1 MRPVRVYINV
11 AVINHVNFVL
21 NQLLSTIENSG
32 LYDVCEEINLVVNG
46 DIKNL
51 KYKSLD
57 KIKLT
62 HFRNDISHCE
72 FPTLK
77 KIYDDVQNSDFNVL
91 YLHTKGVT
99 RYNKPIQDW
108 IDYLIYFNITK
119 FQDRIDDLNEHEASG
134 VNNWGNPEDVNE
146 HPSTWGFGKVP
157 VHYSGNFW
165 WSKSEH
171 IKELVDPYQWVHDR
185 WDPKPTTYV
194 RYRMMAEMWI
204 CQIQNARYVNAWSSN
219 VDHYLTEY
227 PSYNYIKNTIT
238 I

>member
-1 MRPVRVYINV
+1 MRPVRIYINV

-51 KYKSLD
+51 NYKSLD
-57 KIKLT
+57 KIKVT

-72 FPTLK
+72 FPTLQHLYEDSQK
-77 KIYDDVQNSDFNVL
+77 SEFRVL

-119 FQDRIDDLNEHEASG
+119 FKDRYTELDEFDCTG
-134 VNNWGNPEDVNE
+134 VNFWGNPDDIFE
-146 HPSTWGFGKVP
+146 HPSTWGYGKVP
-157 VHYSGNFW
+157 QHYSGNFW
-165 WSKSEH
+165 WSNSSH
-171 IKELVDPYQWVHDR
+171 ISKLPLPYSWLPDSNYLR
-185 WDPKPTTYV
+185 W
-194 RYRMMAEMWI
+194 RMMAEMWL
-204 CQIQNARYVNAWSSN
+204 CQIRDGKYNNAWSSE
-219 VDHYLTEY
+219 VDHYISDYSKEKY
-227 PSYNYIKNTIT
+227 TI